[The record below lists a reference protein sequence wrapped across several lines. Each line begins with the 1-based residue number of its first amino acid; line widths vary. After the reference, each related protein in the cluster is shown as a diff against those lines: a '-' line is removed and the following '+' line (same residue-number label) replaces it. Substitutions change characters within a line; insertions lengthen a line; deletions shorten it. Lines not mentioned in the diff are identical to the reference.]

1 MFRDARPC
9 GISEAVAGCTAAH
22 GLLPDQKKEVIDVEG
37 KPNSTRFLELEEKF
51 QELES
56 NLPEGPQKEAISVL
70 HAMIQ
75 EASRRPVPTSMPRC
89 SGCTR

>member
-1 MFRDARPC
+1 MWYFR
-9 GISEAVAGCTAAH
+9 GWVAAPPTH

-56 NLPEGPQKEAISVL
+56 HLS
-70 HAMIQ
+70 
-75 EASRRPVPTSMPRC
+75 
-89 SGCTR
+89 